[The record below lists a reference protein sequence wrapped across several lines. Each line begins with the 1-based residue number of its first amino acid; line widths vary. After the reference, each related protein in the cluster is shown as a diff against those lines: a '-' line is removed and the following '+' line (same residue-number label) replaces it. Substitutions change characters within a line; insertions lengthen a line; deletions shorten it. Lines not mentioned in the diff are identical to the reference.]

1 MTSHDSCFGAVA
13 RSRAWKTRVFSTVSV
28 LALGAAPQAYGQ
40 TPAPQAAQ
48 AAPVE
53 EIVVTGSRVV
63 RDGYEAPTPV
73 SVIGAEQFEA
83 AGTPQ
88 IADFVNQLPSLSG
101 SQNPTQTAVSSGLQ
115 GLAALNL
122 RALGSTRTLV
132 LLDGQRSVPSAVT
145 GQVDVNNMP
154 QALVSRVDVVTG
166 GASAAYGSDALSGVV
181 NFVLDKTYTGIK
193 GLVEGGVTTYGDDR
207 SWKINLT
214 AGVPFAG
221 GRGHFLINGEAN
233 HTDGIQVNNR
243 DWNLQGWKVMVNPL
257 YGTGA
262 GQSRS
267 IPEYLVGNQTA
278 VTSTNGG
285 IIVSGPLKGIAFGPG
300 GAPYQFNYGPVTREP
315 FTQGGDWRSNVQDI
329 YTALDS
335 LITAESV
342 FMRGGYD
349 VTDNVN
355 VFLQASWNRTYAYA
369 ADSQQYNVG
378 NVSVKT
384 DNAFLPPS
392 VAAQAQALKLTSLTI
407 GTFSQDLGVF
417 YTSNDRVTARYVAG
431 GNGKFD
437 AVGTTWSWDAY
448 YQKGVT
454 RASENITNTT
464 VNSNF
469 AAAIDAVRAPNGTIV
484 CRSTLSS
491 PANGCVP
498 WNVFGIGVN
507 SKAALGYIT
516 ASQPHRN
523 ERFVEDA
530 FSANMNGEPFSSWAG
545 PVSLALGMEHRYEGV
560 SGRSSA
566 EDQRSN
572 LFVGNFLPN
581 FGHYTVTEGFVET
594 VVPLAKDAV
603 WARSFDLNGAVRATS
618 YSVSGYVTTWKV
630 GVTWAPIDDIR
641 VRGTRSRDIRAPN
654 LNDLFAAGTA
664 NTNGV
669 LDPFNGNAQIQY
681 VGFAVG
687 NTNLKPEIAD
697 TTGLGVVVQPNFF
710 PGFNASV
717 DYYKIDINGA
727 IGSVSAQNIVDLCY
741 AGQQQFCAALT
752 RGFQNGVP
760 VFTRILLQPFNF
772 VTEKAS
778 GLDLEASYR
787 TPLAAIVGDWRGDVT
802 LRMLATHFISRYT
815 DNGINPAFDA
825 VGTNSGSGPPH
836 WRYMAS
842 LNYNADPLNITFTAR
857 GLSAGTYNNTY
868 VTCTSGCPVSTAN
881 NRTINYNTIDG
892 ETWYDLSM
900 AYKFMHQPDDG
911 VDMEAFLNIRNLMNS
926 DPSVYARGPSGSE
939 HKAASYNVQLYD
951 GVGRVFR
958 AGIRFKM

>member
-1 MTSHDSCFGAVA
+1 MISRDSRAAGAA
-13 RSRAWKTRVFSTVSV
+13 AQSRAWKAHALSTVSL
-28 LALGAAPQAYGQ
+28 LAFGAAPAYAQA
-40 TPAPQAAQ
+40 PAATAQ

-145 GQVDVNNMP
+145 GQVDVNNIP

-181 NFVLDKTYTGIK
+181 NFILDKTYTGIK
-193 GLVEGGVTTYGDDR
+193 GVAEGGVTTYGDDR

-233 HTDGIQVNNR
+233 HTDGIQINDR
-243 DWNLQGWKVMVNPL
+243 GWNLQGWKVMVNPL
-257 YGTGA
+257 YGTAA
-262 GQSRS
+262 GQSTS
-267 IPEYLVGNQTA
+267 VPEYLVGNRTA
-278 VTSTNGG
+278 VTSSNGG

-300 GAPYQFNYGPVTREP
+300 GVPYQFNYGPVTREP
-315 FTQGGDWRSNVQDI
+315 FTQGGDWRSNVQDL

-335 LITAESV
+335 LITAESA
-342 FMRGGYD
+342 FMRGSYD
-349 VTDNVN
+349 VTDSVN
-355 VFLQASWNRTYAYA
+355 VFVQASWNRTYAYA

-378 NVSVKT
+378 NIAVKT
-384 DNAFLPPS
+384 DNAFLPAS
-392 VAAQAQALKLTSLTI
+392 VAAQAQALKLTTLTI

-417 YTSNDRVTARYVAG
+417 YTSNDRTTNRYVVGA
-431 GNGKFD
+431 NGKFD
-437 AVGTTWSWDAY
+437 ALDATWSWDAY

-469 AAAIDAVRAPNGTIV
+469 AAATDAVRAPNGTIV
-484 CRSTLSS
+484 CRSTLAN
-491 PANGCVP
+491 PTNGCVP

-507 SKAALGYIT
+507 SKAALNYIT

-530 FSANMNGEPFSSWAG
+530 FSANMRGEPFSSWAG
-545 PVSLALGMEHRYEGV
+545 PVSLALGIEHRYEGV

-581 FGHYTVTEGFVET
+581 LGHYTVTEGFVET
-594 VVPLAKDAV
+594 VIPLAKDEV

-641 VRGTRSRDIRAPN
+641 LRGTKSRDIRAPN

-669 LDPFNGNAQIQY
+669 RDPFNGNAQTQY

-697 TTGLGVVVQPNFF
+697 TTGIGAVLQPGFF
-710 PGFNASV
+710 PGFNASI
-717 DYYKIDINGA
+717 DYYKIDIAGA
-727 IGSVSAQNIVDLCY
+727 IGSAGAQNIVDLCY
-741 AGQQQFCAALT
+741 AGQTQFCSAIT
-752 RGFQNGVP
+752 RGVQNGVP
-760 VFTRILLQPFNF
+760 VISRILLQPFNF

-778 GLDLEASYR
+778 GLDMEASYR
-787 TPLAAIVGDWRGDVT
+787 TPLSAISDGWGGDLTVRV
-802 LRMLATHFISRYT
+802 LATHFISRYT
-815 DNGINPAFDA
+815 NNGINPPNDT

-836 WRYMAS
+836 WRYLAS
-842 LNYNADPLNITFTAR
+842 VAYNADPINLSLTMR

-868 VTCTSGCPVSTAN
+868 RVCTSGCPVSTAD

-892 ETWYDLSM
+892 QTWFDLSM
-900 AYKFMHQPDDG
+900 AYKFRHLADDG
-911 VDMEAFLNIRNLMNS
+911 LDLEAFLSIRNLMNS
-926 DPSVYARGPSGSE
+926 DPAVYARGPSGSE
-939 HKAASYNVQLYD
+939 HKAASYNVLLYD

>member
-1 MTSHDSCFGAVA
+1 MLYID
-13 RSRAWKTRVFSTVSV
+13 SRAAGISTVRGRALSTVSL
-28 LALGAAPQAYGQ
+28 LALGALSISPALAQ
-40 TPAPQAAQ
+40 TPSTAG
-48 AAPVE
+48 PVE

-145 GQVDVNNMP
+145 GQVDVNNIP

-181 NFVLDKTYTGIK
+181 NFVLDKTFTGVK
-193 GLVEGGVTTYGDDR
+193 GVIEGGVTTYGDDG
-207 SWKINLT
+207 SWKVALT
-214 AGVPFAG
+214 GGTPFAN

-233 HTDGIQVNNR
+233 HTDGIQVNDR
-243 DWNLQGWKVMVNPL
+243 EWNLRGWKVMVNPL

-262 GQSRS
+262 GQNRTV
-267 IPEYLVGNQTA
+267 PEYIVGDRTA

-300 GAPYQFNYGPVTREP
+300 GTPYQYNYGPVTRDP
-315 FTQGGDWRSNVQDI
+315 FTQGGDWRSSVQDM

-342 FMRGGYD
+342 FTRASYD
-349 VTDNVN
+349 ITDDIN
-355 VFLQASWNRTYAYA
+355 VFFQASWNRTYAYA

-378 NVSVKT
+378 NISVKT
-384 DNAFLPPS
+384 DNAFLPAS

-407 GTFSQDLGVF
+407 GSFSQDLGAF
-417 YTSNDRVTARYVAG
+417 YTSNDRITTRYVVG
-431 GNGKFD
+431 GNGRFD
-437 AVGTTWSWDAY
+437 AFDTGWSWDAY
-448 YQKGVT
+448 FQKGVT

-469 AAAIDAVRAPNGTIV
+469 AAATDAVRAANGTIV
-484 CRSTLSS
+484 CRVNNDAN
-491 PANGCVP
+491 PANDAPGCVA

-507 SKAALGYIT
+507 SQAALNYIT

-523 ERFVEDA
+523 ERFTEDA
-530 FSANMNGEPFSSWAG
+530 FSANVRGEPFSSWAG
-545 PVSLALGMEHRYEGV
+545 PISLALGIEHRSEGV

-566 EDQRSN
+566 EDQKSN

-581 FGHYTVTEGFVET
+581 FGKYTVTEGFVET
-594 VVPLAKDAV
+594 VIPLAKDVV
-603 WARSFDLNGAVRATS
+603 WAKSFDLNGAIRATS

-630 GVTWAPIDDIR
+630 GATWTPIDD
-641 VRGTRSRDIRAPN
+641 VRFRATKSRDIRAPN

-697 TTGLGVVVQPNFF
+697 TTGVGVVIQPAFF

-717 DYYKIDINGA
+717 DYYKLDIDGA
-727 IGSVSAQNIVDLCY
+727 IGSVSAQNIVDLCF
-741 AGQQQFCAALT
+741 AGQQQFCTAIT
-752 RGFQNGVP
+752 RGVQNGVP
-760 VFTRILLQPFNF
+760 VISRILLQPFNF

-778 GLDLEASYR
+778 GMDMEASYR
-787 TPLAAIVGDWRGDVT
+787 TRLDAISENWGGDLTV
-802 LRMLATHFISRYT
+802 RMLATHFISRYSN
-815 DNGINPAFDA
+815 NGINPATDA
-825 VGTNSGSGPPH
+825 VGTNSGSGPPN
-836 WRYMAS
+836 WRYLAS
-842 LNYNADPLNITFTAR
+842 VAYGNDPINIGFTLR
-857 GLSAGTYNNTY
+857 GLSGGTYNNTY
-868 VTCTSGCPVSTAN
+868 VECTSGCPISTAN
-881 NRTINYNTIDG
+881 NRTINYNHIDG
-892 ETWYDLSM
+892 QMWVDMSL
-900 AYKFMHQPDDG
+900 AYKFMHKDTDG
-911 VDMEAFLNIRNLMNS
+911 TDMEAFLNIRNLMNS
-926 DPSVYARGPSGSE
+926 DPVVYARGPSGSE

-951 GVGRVFR
+951 GIGRVFR
-958 AGIRFKM
+958 AGFRFKM